1 MLQDAMFSVKE
12 VPIFKDVVTHNLGTH
27 DKNEKSGYKFIVRE
41 DNGQILSCMT
51 DSYKLVKNETIMNI
65 AEPLIKKLGGEPK
78 AVNVLA
84 GGAKTQFSWHFPK
97 QVVKMSKTDEMTPE
111 INIMNSYNG
120 TVGLNILG
128 GAFRL
133 ICLNGMIVGIV
144 ASKYK
149 NKHIKSNISLNDI
162 SNVIEETV
170 DKTKL
175 VFKEEF
181 PILAETKFQ
190 ENDLIE
196 MIKMFPDYA
205 NTLVTDKIII
215 DKPKTFWD
223 LFNVGTNVLSHHMNR
238 KLDSTHG
245 LEQRLY
251 PKIKKLAYTEAK
263 IAIS

>member
-1 MLQDAMFSVKE
+1 MLQDAMF
-12 VPIFKDVVTHNLGTH
+12 PVVEIPAIKLNNDGH
-27 DKNEKSGYKFIVRE
+27 DDLSDTGYKFIVRK
-41 DNGQILSCMT
+41 DTGKVLSCMT
-51 DSYKLVKNETIMNI
+51 NSYKLVKNETIMNI

-78 AVNVLA
+78 EVNVLS
-84 GGAKTQFSWHFPK
+84 GGAKTHFSWNFPK
-97 QVVKMSKTDEMTPE
+97 QIVKMSKQDEMTPE
-111 INIMNSYNG
+111 ISIMNSYNG
-120 TVGLNILG
+120 TLGLNILA

-133 ICLNGMIVGIV
+133 ICLNGAIIGIV

-149 NKHIKSNISLNDI
+149 NKHIKSNISLDDI
-162 SNVIEETV
+162 TNVVEETIN
-170 DKTKL
+170 KTKL

-181 PILAETKFQ
+181 PILAETKFR
-190 ENDLIE
+190 ENHLIE
-196 MIKMFPDYA
+196 MLKMFPDYA
-205 NTLVTDKIII
+205 NTIVTDKVIM

>member
-27 DKNEKSGYKFIVRE
+27 DKNERSGYKFIVRE
-41 DNGQILSCMT
+41 DNGKILSCMT

-190 ENDLIE
+190 ENHLIE

-215 DKPKTFWD
+215 EKPRTFWD
-223 LFNVGTNVLSHHMNR
+223 LLNVGTNVLTHHMNR
-238 KLDSTHG
+238 NLDSTHG

-251 PKIKKLAYTEAK
+251 PKIKKLAYKEAQV
-263 IAIS
+263 AVS

>member
-12 VPIFKDVVTHNLGTH
+12 VPAVGYPLDDKQDVTLL
-27 DKNEKSGYKFIVRE
+27 DKTGYKFIVRE
-41 DNGQILSCMT
+41 DNNKVLSCMT
-51 DSYKLVKNETIMNI
+51 NSYKLVKNETIMNI

-78 AVNVLA
+78 EVNVLN

-97 QVVKMSKTDEMTPE
+97 QVVKMSKADEMTPE

-133 ICLNGMIVGIV
+133 ICLNGMVVGIV

-190 ENDLIE
+190 ENHLIE
-196 MIKMFPDYA
+196 MMKMFPDYA

-215 DKPKTFWD
+215 EKPRTFWD
-223 LFNVGTNVLSHHMNR
+223 LLNVGTNVLTHHMNR
-238 KLDSTHG
+238 NLDSTHG

-251 PKIKKLAYTEAK
+251 PKIKKLAYKEAK
-263 IAIS
+263 VAIS

>member
-27 DKNEKSGYKFIVRE
+27 DKNERSGYKFIVRE
-41 DNGQILSCMT
+41 DNGKILSCMT

-149 NKHIKSNISLNDI
+149 NKHIKSNISLNDV
-162 SNVIEETV
+162 SHVIEETV

-190 ENDLIE
+190 ENHLIE

-215 DKPKTFWD
+215 EKPRTFWD
-223 LFNVGTNVLSHHMNR
+223 LLNVGTNVLTHHMNR
-238 KLDSTHG
+238 NLDSTHG

-251 PKIKKLAYTEAK
+251 PKIKKLAYKEAK
-263 IAIS
+263 VAIS